1 MIGAK
6 KGLFGKSQGFEGIN
20 LPAVEQPLPN
30 DITFTPQ
37 AQAMRDDPSFAAQPK
52 QGFDWKKAL
61 INVWGGAADAAAQH
75 FGMAPTFGQ
84 NQQMQQMMAMRQ
96 AEEQRQRAAELAD
109 YRTKLGFQQE
119 FETPKVNDTIAD
131 FQWFKNLSAEDR
143 ALYEQMRPV
152 YRAGPDGQFYRVD
165 TAPQQPQQ
173 GAPAELPADFFNP
186 NKGGGVSG
194 GPGGFRR

>member
-6 KGLFGKSQGFEGIN
+6 KGLFGKSMAPGAMPE
-20 LPAVEQPLPN
+20 AYSM
-30 DITFTPQ
+30 PQ
-37 AQAMRDDPSFAAQPK
+37 AGTVQDGANLGAPGEQPK

-109 YRTKLGFQQE
+109 YRTKLGIQQE

-143 ALYEQMRPV
+143 ALFEQMRPV
-152 YRAGPDGQFYRVD
+152 YRTGPDGQFYRVD
-165 TAPQQPQQ
+165 TAPQPQQ
-173 GAPAELPADFFNP
+173 ANSPDTLPADFFQGGTGGNA
-186 NKGGGVSG
+186 GGGF
-194 GPGGFRR
+194 PR